1 MFANNAQI
9 IDINETNLHQVIEQ
23 SMNLPVM
30 FYFWSPRSPHCQD
43 FGPMLERIAN
53 DYAGLYI
60 LAKVNC
66 DEEQMIASQF
76 GLKAIP
82 TVYVL
87 QNGRPVDGFEG
98 PQPEEV
104 VLEIL
109 SRVLPSPEEMKAAQA
124 AELIAEGKTQEALPL
139 LKEAH
144 QLNPKNSDITLLL
157 AETQINLKLVD
168 DAQTTLEV
176 VPLQDKDSRYQ
187 GLIAQIELLK
197 QAADTPEIQQL
208 QNEFNQDPQNTTL
221 AVQLALKLHEVNR
234 NEEALEMLF
243 GFLRKDLGA
252 GDGAVKKTMMDIMS
266 AMGTGDAI
274 ASKYRRQMYS
284 LLY

>member
-1 MFANNAQI
+1 MLANAQI

-23 SMNLPVM
+23 SMTLPVM

-43 FGPMLERIAN
+43 LGLTLDKIAN
-53 DYAGLYI
+53 EYAGLFI

-66 DEEQMIASQF
+66 DEEQMVASQF

-82 TVYVL
+82 TVYIL

-104 VLEIL
+104 VLEML
-109 SRVLPSPEEMKAAQA
+109 SRVLPSPEELKAAQA
-124 AELIAEGKTQEALPL
+124 AELLAEGKAQEALPL
-139 LKEAH
+139 LKEAN
-144 QLNPKNSDITLLL
+144 QINPKNSDITLLL
-157 AETQINLKLVD
+157 AETQINLNLTD
-168 DAQTTLEV
+168 DAQITLAT
-176 VPLQDKDSRYQ
+176 VPMQDKDSRYQ
-187 GLIAQIELLK
+187 GLIAQIDLLK

-208 QNEFNQDPQNTTL
+208 QQEFNQNPADTTL

-234 NEEALEMLF
+234 NEEALELLLA
-243 GFLRKDLGA
+243 FLKKDLNA

-266 AMGTGDAI
+266 AMGTGDSL
-274 ASKYRRQMYS
+274 ASKYRRQVYS

>member
-1 MFANNAQI
+1 MFANAQI

-43 FGPMLERIAN
+43 FGTMLEKIAN
-53 DYAGLYI
+53 DYAGSFI

-82 TVYVL
+82 TLYVL

-124 AELIAEGKTQEALPL
+124 AELIAEGKAQEALPL

-157 AETQINLKLVD
+157 AETQIGLNLVD
-168 DAQTTLEV
+168 DAQATLEV

-208 QNEFNQDPQNTTL
+208 QDEFNQDPQNTTL

-243 GFLRKDLGA
+243 SFLRTDLGA
-252 GDGAVKKTMMDIMS
+252 GDGAVRKTMMDIMS

-274 ASKYRRQMYS
+274 ASKYRRQVYS

>member
-30 FYFWSPRSPHCQD
+30 FYFWSPRSPHCQE
-43 FGPMLERIAN
+43 FGTMLEKIAN

-168 DAQTTLEV
+168 DAQTTLNV

-208 QNEFNQDPQNTTL
+208 QDEFNQDPQNTSL

-243 GFLRKDLGA
+243 SFLRKDLGA

>member
-30 FYFWSPRSPHCQD
+30 FYFWSPRSPHCQE
-43 FGPMLERIAN
+43 FGTMLEKIAN

-109 SRVLPSPEEMKAAQA
+109 SRVLPSPEELKAAQA

-157 AETQINLKLVD
+157 AETQISLKLVD
-168 DAQTTLEV
+168 DAQTTLDV

-208 QNEFNQDPQNTTL
+208 QDEFNQDPQNTTL

-243 GFLRKDLGA
+243 SFLRKDLGA
-252 GDGAVKKTMMDIMS
+252 GDGAVRKTMMDIMS

>member
-1 MFANNAQI
+1 MFANAQI
-9 IDINETNLHQVIEQ
+9 IDINETNLHQIIEQ
-23 SMNLPVM
+23 STNLPVM
-30 FYFWSPRSPHCQD
+30 FYFWSPRSPHCQE
-43 FGPMLERIAN
+43 FGVTLDKIAN
-53 DYAGLYI
+53 DYAGLFI

-98 PQPEEV
+98 PQPEET

-109 SRVLPSPEEMKAAQA
+109 SRVLPSPEELKAAQA
-124 AELIAEGKTQEALPL
+124 AELIAEGKPLEALPL

-144 QLNPKNSDITLLL
+144 QINPKNSDITFLL
-157 AETQINLKLVD
+157 AETQISLNLVD
-168 DAQTTLEV
+168 DAETTLKV
-176 VPLQDKDSRYQ
+176 VPMQDKDSRYQ
-187 GLIAQIELLK
+187 GLVAQIELLK

-208 QNEFNQDPQNTTL
+208 QQEFNQAPENTTL

-234 NEEALEMLF
+234 NEEALELLMT
-243 GFLRKDLGA
+243 FLKKDLNA

-266 AMGTGDAI
+266 AMGTGDAL
-274 ASKYRRQMYS
+274 ASKYRRQVYS

>member
-1 MFANNAQI
+1 MFANAQI

-43 FGPMLERIAN
+43 FGTMLEKIAN
-53 DYAGLYI
+53 DYAGSFI

-82 TVYVL
+82 TLYVL

-144 QLNPKNSDITLLL
+144 QLNPKNSEITLLL
-157 AETQINLKLVD
+157 AETQIGLNLVD
-168 DAQTTLEV
+168 DAQTTLEA

-208 QNEFNQDPQNTTL
+208 QDEFNQDPQNTTL

-243 GFLRKDLGA
+243 GFLRTDLGA
-252 GDGAVKKTMMDIMS
+252 GDGAVRKTMMDIMS

-274 ASKYRRQMYS
+274 ASKYRRQVYS

>member
-30 FYFWSPRSPHCQD
+30 FYFWSPRSPHCQE
-43 FGPMLERIAN
+43 FGSMLEKIAN

-109 SRVLPSPEEMKAAQA
+109 SRVLPSPEELKAAQA

-168 DAQTTLEV
+168 DAQTTLDV

-208 QNEFNQDPQNTTL
+208 QDEFNQDPQNTTL

-243 GFLRKDLGA
+243 SFLRKDLGA

>member
-1 MFANNAQI
+1 MFANAQI
-9 IDINETNLHQVIEQ
+9 IDINETNLHQIIEQ
-23 SMNLPVM
+23 STNLPVM
-30 FYFWSPRSPHCQD
+30 FYFWSPRSPHCQE
-43 FGPMLERIAN
+43 FGATLDKIAN
-53 DYAGLYI
+53 DYAGLFI

-98 PQPEEV
+98 PQPEEA

-109 SRVLPSPEEMKAAQA
+109 SRVLPSPEELKAAQA
-124 AELIAEGKTQEALPL
+124 AELIAEGKPLEALPL

-144 QLNPKNSDITLLL
+144 QINAKNSDITFLL
-157 AETQINLKLVD
+157 AETQINLNLVD
-168 DAQTTLEV
+168 DAEITLKV
-176 VPLQDKDSRYQ
+176 VPMQDKDSRYQ
-187 GLIAQIELLK
+187 GLISKIELLK

-208 QNEFNQDPQNTTL
+208 QQEFNQTPENTAL

-234 NEEALEMLF
+234 NEEALELLMT
-243 GFLRKDLGA
+243 FLKKDLNA

-266 AMGTGDAI
+266 AMGTGDAL
-274 ASKYRRQMYS
+274 ASKYRRQVYS

>member
-1 MFANNAQI
+1 MLANNAQI

-30 FYFWSPRSPHCQD
+30 FYFWSPRSPHCQE
-43 FGPMLERIAN
+43 FGSMLEKIAN

-109 SRVLPSPEEMKAAQA
+109 SRVLPSPEELKAAQA

-168 DAQTTLEV
+168 EAQTTLDV

-208 QNEFNQDPQNTTL
+208 QDEFNQDPQNTTL

-243 GFLRKDLGA
+243 SFLRKDLGA

>member
-30 FYFWSPRSPHCQD
+30 FYFWSPRSPHCQE
-43 FGPMLERIAN
+43 FGTMLEKIAN

-98 PQPEEV
+98 PQPEEA

-157 AETQINLKLVD
+157 AETQISLKLVD
-168 DAQTTLEV
+168 DAQTTLDV

-208 QNEFNQDPQNTTL
+208 QDEFNQDPQNTTL

-243 GFLRKDLGA
+243 SFLRKDLGA
-252 GDGAVKKTMMDIMS
+252 GDGAVRKTMMDIMS

>member
-1 MFANNAQI
+1 MFANTQI

-43 FGPMLERIAN
+43 FGTMLEKIAS
-53 DYAGLYI
+53 DYAGSFI

-66 DEEQMIASQF
+66 DEEQMIAGQF

-87 QNGRPVDGFEG
+87 QNGHPVDGFEG

-124 AELIAEGKTQEALPL
+124 AELIAEGKAQDALPL

-157 AETQINLKLVD
+157 AETQISLNLVD
-168 DAQTTLEV
+168 EAQTTLEA

-208 QNEFNQDPQNTTL
+208 QNEFSQDPQNTTL

-234 NEEALEMLF
+234 NEEALDILF
-243 GFLRKDLGA
+243 GFLRADLGA
-252 GDGAVKKTMMDIMS
+252 GDGAVRKTMMDIMS

-274 ASKYRRQMYS
+274 ASKYRRQVYS

>member
-23 SMNLPVM
+23 SMTLPVM
-30 FYFWSPRSPHCQD
+30 FYFWSPRSPHCQE
-43 FGPMLERIAN
+43 FGTMLEKIAN

-109 SRVLPSPEEMKAAQA
+109 SRVLPSPEELKAAQA

-157 AETQINLKLVD
+157 AETQISLKLVD
-168 DAQTTLEV
+168 DAQTTLDV

-208 QNEFNQDPQNTTL
+208 QDEFNQDPQNTTL

-243 GFLRKDLGA
+243 SFLRKDLGA

>member
-30 FYFWSPRSPHCQD
+30 FYFWSPRSPHCQE
-43 FGPMLERIAN
+43 FGSMLEKIAN

-109 SRVLPSPEEMKAAQA
+109 SRVLPSPEELKAAQA
-124 AELIAEGKTQEALPL
+124 AELIAEGKIQEALPL

-168 DAQTTLEV
+168 DAQTTLDV

-208 QNEFNQDPQNTTL
+208 QDEFNQDPQNTTL

-243 GFLRKDLGA
+243 SFLRKDLGA

>member
-1 MFANNAQI
+1 MLANAQI

-23 SMNLPVM
+23 SMTLPVM

-43 FGPMLERIAN
+43 LGLTLDKIAGE
-53 DYAGLYI
+53 YAGLFI

-66 DEEQMIASQF
+66 DEEQMVASQF

-82 TVYVL
+82 TVYIL

-104 VLEIL
+104 VLEML
-109 SRVLPSPEEMKAAQA
+109 SRVLPSPEELKAAQA
-124 AELIAEGKTQEALPL
+124 AELLAEGKAQEALPL
-139 LKEAH
+139 LKEAN
-144 QLNPKNSDITLLL
+144 QINPKNSDITLLL
-157 AETQINLKLVD
+157 AETQISLNLTD
-168 DAQTTLEV
+168 EAQTTLAT
-176 VPLQDKDSRYQ
+176 VPMQDKDSRYQ
-187 GLIAQIELLK
+187 GLIAQIDLLK

-208 QNEFNQDPQNTTL
+208 QQDFNQNPENTTL

-234 NEEALEMLF
+234 NEEALELLLA
-243 GFLRKDLGA
+243 FLKKDLNA

-266 AMGTGDAI
+266 AMGTGDSL
-274 ASKYRRQMYS
+274 ASKYRRQVYS